1 VSFDLEGRVILITG
15 GGGFLA
21 LEFARALG
29 RAGAHPVLA
38 DVDLA
43 RADENAAKLR
53 ADGLD
58 ALSLQADI
66 TKPRDTA
73 RVVDTVVVQL
83 GRLDGLLNSAAI
95 DPKFDPESAGVE
107 GARFEDYPLEQ
118 WNQSLEVNLTG
129 TFLVTQAAT
138 RHFLAQDRG
147 VIVNVSSIYG
157 MAGPDQRLYA
167 EGDVLPPPRF
177 KPVDY
182 SVTKSALYGFTRY
195 LAAYFAGTG
204 VRANAVTFGGIEHGH
219 DDGFRERYGRRVP
232 MGRMGEPTEV
242 GGVMVF
248 LFSDAASYMSGS
260 NVVVDGG
267 WTAW

>member
-1 VSFDLEGRVILITG
+1 MSFDLQEQVILVTG

-29 RAGAHPVLA
+29 RAGARPVLA
-38 DVDLA
+38 DVDHA
-43 RADENAAKLR
+43 RADENAAELR
-53 ADGLD
+53 AEGLD
-58 ALSLQADI
+58 TISMQADI
-66 TKPRDTA
+66 TSPGETV
-73 RVVDTVVVQL
+73 RVVEAVVERL
-83 GRLDGLLNSAAI
+83 GQLDGLLNGAAI
-95 DPKFDPESAGVE
+95 DPKFEPGSAQLE
-107 GARFEDYPLEQ
+107 ATRFEDYPLEQ
-118 WNQSLEVNLTG
+118 WNRSLAVNLTG
-129 TFLVTQAAT
+129 TFLITQAAT
-138 RHFLAQDRG
+138 RHFLAQNRG

-157 MAGPDQRLYA
+157 MTGPDQRLYA
-167 EGDVLPPPRF
+167 DGEVLPPPRF

-195 LAAYFAGTG
+195 LAAYLAGTG

-232 MGRMGEPTEV
+232 LGRMGEPSEV

-248 LFSDAASYMSGS
+248 LFSEAASYMTGS

>member
-1 VSFDLEGRVILITG
+1 MSSDVDGQVILITG

-29 RAGAHPVLA
+29 QAGARLVLA
-38 DVDLA
+38 DIDLG
-43 RADENAAKLR
+43 RADANASELGTE
-53 ADGLD
+53 GLEVL
-58 ALSLQADI
+58 ALEADI
-66 TKPRDTA
+66 TKPHDTA
-73 RVVDTVVVQL
+73 RLVDTIVERF
-83 GRLDGLLNSAAI
+83 GRLDGLLNGAAI
-95 DPKFDPESAGVE
+95 DPKFEPRSTDMDAVG
-107 GARFEDYPLEQ
+107 FEHYPLEQ
-118 WNQSLEVNLTG
+118 WNQSIEVNLTG

-138 RHFLAQDRG
+138 RHFLARDHG
-147 VIVNVSSIYG
+147 IIVNVASIYG
-157 MAGPDQRLYA
+157 MTGPDQRLYA
-167 EGDVLPPPRF
+167 DGEVLPPPRY

-204 VRANAVTFGGIEHGH
+204 VRANSVTFGGINHGH
-219 DDGFRERYGRRVP
+219 DDGFRERYARRVP
-232 MGRMGEPTEV
+232 MGRMGEANEV

-248 LFSDAASYMSGS
+248 LFSEAASYMTGS